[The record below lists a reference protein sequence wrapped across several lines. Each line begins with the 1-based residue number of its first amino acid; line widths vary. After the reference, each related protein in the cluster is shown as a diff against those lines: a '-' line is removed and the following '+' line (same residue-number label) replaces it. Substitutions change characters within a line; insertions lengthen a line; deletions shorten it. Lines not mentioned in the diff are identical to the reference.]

1 MKTFFKR
8 FIPRKIIV
16 KTKLGKKILIDKL
29 KLQIP
34 PCLLAL
40 LSYLWLF
47 FVLMV
52 YIEYAWLHHPYIAE
66 EPAEL
71 FLFLATLLLLGG
83 LIVIFFFN
91 RILFLN
97 LYAIFSTFL
106 FCFLEYLLS
115 TVPVPVFSF
124 SPISI
129 TGICLFI
136 AYIIFAVIFFVKRQN
151 DKDAIFNAKMKYI
164 TALNLLLEKNLITED
179 EEQTLKTAILDEA
192 FLLNVDDKF
201 IAKMEHLKKLH
212 DNGTLA
218 DEEYRIEK
226 AKVLD
231 FIFPEVQTE
240 EEIQTQDSCSS
251 V

>member
-34 PCLLAL
+34 PCILAL
-40 LSYLWLF
+40 LSYLWIL
-47 FVLMV
+47 
-52 YIEYAWLHHPYIAE
+52 
-66 EPAEL
+66 
-71 FLFLATLLLLGG
+71 LFLAAIVYYEPIGPDKTIAVIFIILSTLLLIGG
-83 LIVIFFFN
+83 LILIFFFN
-91 RILFLN
+91 RIFVLN
-97 LYAIFSTFL
+97 LSVILSTLLCFRDITITAEGEYIFSPG
-106 FCFLEYLLS
+106 
-115 TVPVPVFSF
+115 VA
-124 SPISI
+124 I
-129 TGICLFI
+129 GICLFI

-231 FIFPEVQTE
+231 FIFPEV
-240 EEIQTQDSCSS
+240 
-251 V
+251 